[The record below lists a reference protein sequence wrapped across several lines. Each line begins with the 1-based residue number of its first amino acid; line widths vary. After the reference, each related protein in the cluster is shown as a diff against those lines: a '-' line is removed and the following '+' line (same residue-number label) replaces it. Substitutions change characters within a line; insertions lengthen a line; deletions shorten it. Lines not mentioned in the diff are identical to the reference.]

1 MKLATTIIA
10 LLSTWVVAAAAKQEK
25 VSVDNLLITTICFDF
40 DDRHRLTT
48 LMHDYIG
55 R

>member
-10 LLSTWVVAAAAKQEK
+10 LLSTWVVAAAAAKQEK
-25 VSVDNLLITTICFDF
+25 VSVDNLLIATFCF

-48 LMHDYIG
+48 LIHDYIG